1 MSKKPILHRVLA
13 VVGGLSFL
21 GTTAFVTASTFRDA
35 MTQPS
40 SSQTQV
46 TSIEDRLA
54 ARERGYETVLQR
66 EPENKVA
73 LEGLVL
79 VKLQRGDTE
88 SAIAPLEKLVEL
100 YPNRIDYQT
109 RLAEMKQ
116 NIDNKEKGN

>member
-21 GTTAFVTASTFRDA
+21 GTTAFATASIFRDA

-54 ARERGYETVLQR
+54 AQQRGYETVLQR

-88 SAIAPLEKLVEL
+88 GAIAPLEKLVEL
-100 YPNRIDYQT
+100 YPHRIDYQT

-116 NIDNKEKGN
+116 NLDNK